1 MNYQAIRAA
10 IENPL
15 LSAFGALV
23 PAVPVYFD
31 NITAVPPNTTT
42 EYVRVNIT
50 FGITNEPTLTS
61 SVDNARGALIIRI
74 FTEKG
79 RGPAR
84 NQVLLTTAVNVLETL
99 NNTAKTNSGT
109 FMRLGEINGPTFS
122 STEESPHFVG
132 RIDTSWVRQSLP
144 EDCCYSVISRAVPA
158 PLSIPLVSPYG
169 HHCSV
174 RHVRRSVLQTRWHH
188 RHLR

>member
-10 IENPL
+10 VEAPL
-15 LSAFGALV
+15 LTAFNDLD

-42 EYVRVNIT
+42 EYVRVNVT

-61 SVDNARGALIIRI
+61 SIDNARGALVIRI

-84 NQVLLTTAVNVLETL
+84 NQTLLTTAVNVLETL
-99 NNTAKTNSGT
+99 NNTGKTSSGV
-109 FMRLGEINGPTFS
+109 FFKVGEINGPTFS
-122 STEESPHFVG
+122 ATEESPHFVG
-132 RIDTSWVRQSLP
+132 RIDAGYVATV
-144 EDCCYSVISRAVPA
+144 
-158 PLSIPLVSPYG
+158 LS
-169 HHCSV
+169 
-174 RHVRRSVLQTRWHH
+174 
-188 RHLR
+188 

>member
-1 MNYQAIRAA
+1 MNYQAIRAS

-15 LSAFGALV
+15 LAAFGAMV
-23 PAVPVYFD
+23 PAVPVFFD
-31 NITAVPPNTTT
+31 NITAVPANTTT

-84 NQVLLTTAVNVLETL
+84 NQTLLTTAVNVLETL
-99 NNTAKTNSGT
+99 NSTAKPATGT
-109 FMRLGEINGPTFS
+109 FMRIGEINGPTFS

-132 RIDTSWVRQSLP
+132 RIDTSWVAT
-144 EDCCYSVISRAVPA
+144 V
-158 PLSIPLVSPYG
+158 LS
-169 HHCSV
+169 
-174 RHVRRSVLQTRWHH
+174 
-188 RHLR
+188 

>member
-1 MNYQAIRAA
+1 MNYQAIRASM
-10 IENPL
+10 ENPL
-15 LSAFGALV
+15 LTAFNSLS

-61 SVDNARGALIIRI
+61 SVDNARGALVIRL

-84 NQVLLTTAVNVLETL
+84 NQELVTTAVNVLETL
-99 NNTAKTNSGT
+99 NNTSKTTTGV
-109 FMRLGEINGPTFS
+109 FVKLGEINGPTFS
-122 STEESPHFVG
+122 ATDESPHFVG
-132 RIDTSWVRQSLP
+132 RIDTGYV
-144 EDCCYSVISRAVPA
+144 AT
-158 PLSIPLVSPYG
+158 
-169 HHCSV
+169 
-174 RHVRRSVLQTRWHH
+174 VLT
-188 RHLR
+188 

>member
-1 MNYQAIRAA
+1 M
-10 IENPL
+10 ENPL
-15 LSAFGALV
+15 LTAFNNLS

-61 SVDNARGALIIRI
+61 SVDNARGALVIRL

-84 NQVLLTTAVNVLETL
+84 NQELVTTAVNVLETI
-99 NNTAKTNSGT
+99 NNTSKTTTGV
-109 FMRLGEINGPTFS
+109 FVKVGEINGPTFS
-122 STEESPHFVG
+122 ATDESPHFVG
-132 RIDTSWVRQSLP
+132 RINTGYV
-144 EDCCYSVISRAVPA
+144 AT
-158 PLSIPLVSPYG
+158 
-169 HHCSV
+169 
-174 RHVRRSVLQTRWHH
+174 VLT
-188 RHLR
+188 

>member
-10 IENPL
+10 VENPL
-15 LSAFGALV
+15 LTAFGGLT

-42 EYVRVNIT
+42 EYVRVNVT

-61 SVDNARGALIIRI
+61 SVDNARGAIVIRI

-84 NQVLLTTAVNVLETL
+84 NQALLTTAVSVLETL
-99 NNTAKTNSGT
+99 NNSTKSTTGVYFKVGA
-109 FMRLGEINGPTFS
+109 INGPTFS
-122 STEESPHFVG
+122 TTEESPHFVG
-132 RIDTSWVRQSLP
+132 RIDTSYVAT
-144 EDCCYSVISRAVPA
+144 V
-158 PLSIPLVSPYG
+158 LS
-169 HHCSV
+169 
-174 RHVRRSVLQTRWHH
+174 
-188 RHLR
+188 